1 MPLFHHIHHAEEAC
15 EKVGV
20 KPKHEHYFFP
30 KQYNQHLEQM
40 PVSYFGFDPSVTK
53 EEVIERLKDFTVRDT
68 RITELSRAF
77 RIELDTGWY
86 TPASVVIPIDK
97 LSMLVTIAF
106 SWLVFHERL
115 TKKAAVGVL
124 LITVGTVLLVII

>member
-1 MPLFHHIHHAEEAC
+1 MFLKILKSVNPKSMRLLF
-15 EKVGV
+15 
-20 KPKHEHYFFP
+20 
-30 KQYNQHLEQM
+30 L
-40 PVSYFGFDPSVTK
+40 
-53 EEVIERLKDFTVRDT
+53 
-68 RITELSRAF
+68 
-77 RIELDTGWY
+77 
-86 TPASVVIPIDK
+86 IDK